1 MADTLNV
8 YREGNDHLK
17 PPSSGG
23 GGKVFLLII
32 GLCLTLGGLGY
43 WYLSTNE
50 EAPAPAVVDAGTPAP
65 PPKPTL
71 PSPSETDPKVRSLLG
86 PASTEA
92 NWAEYLKQSDLVRI
106 FVSATNNIAE
116 GESPRTRLFFLK
128 PEGDFQTTEKTDRRK
143 KTKKL
148 FIAPASYA
156 RYDGVSTV
164 IGSLDE
170 KVIAAAYVELKPW
183 IDLAF
188 EEIAPRNAR
197 FETIWQNAINRLV
210 AVPLPKGEVEVVPQ
224 GALFAF
230 ADPATEALSAAEKH
244 LLRMGPKN
252 QEVIQKKLVAISEA
266 ITAAT
271 TAGADGGTVATDG
284 GLSSD
289 GGEMGEVG
297 SMVTGDAGA
306 TAAPQTAGDA
316 GATAAP
322 QTTGDAGAM

>member
-8 YREGNDHLK
+8 YREGTDHLK

-23 GGKVFLLII
+23 GGKVILMII
-32 GLCLTLGGLGY
+32 GLCLFLGGLGY
-43 WYLSTNE
+43 WYLGGEE

-71 PSPSETDPKVRSLLG
+71 PSPSETDPRVRSLLG

-92 NWAEYLKQSDLVRI
+92 NWAEYLKQSDLVRV

-116 GESPRTRLFFLK
+116 GESPRTRLFFLR
-128 PEGDFQTTEKTDRRK
+128 PVGEFQTTEKADRRK
-143 KTKKL
+143 KTRKL

-156 RYDGVSTV
+156 RYDGVTLV

-170 KVIAAAYVELKPW
+170 KVIASAYVALKPW

-210 AVPLPKGEVEVVPQ
+210 AVPLPVGEVEVVPQ

-244 LLRMGPKN
+244 LLRMGPTN
-252 QEVIQKKLVAISEA
+252 QKVIQAKLVAISEA
-266 ITAAT
+266 ITAASS
-271 TAGADGGTVATDG
+271 AGADGGTMATDG
-284 GLSSD
+284 GA
-289 GGEMGEVG
+289 M
-297 SMVTGDAGA
+297 GDAGA
-306 TAAPQTAGDA
+306 TAE
-316 GATAAP
+316 P